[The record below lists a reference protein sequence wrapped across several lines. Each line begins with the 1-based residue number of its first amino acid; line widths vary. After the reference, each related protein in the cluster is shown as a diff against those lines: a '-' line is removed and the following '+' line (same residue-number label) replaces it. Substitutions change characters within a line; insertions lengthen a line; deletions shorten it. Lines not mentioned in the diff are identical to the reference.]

1 MPAALISQ
9 AGASLLKCR
18 LVHTKKAPL
27 FPIFLLTASVFLLL
41 YEKHHRIFCHN
52 TCKLVSLTSSGVR
65 WSTEIGRTCRCS
77 KFGAWHYLNEV
88 SAFASVTRGGSAS
101 AVSPPEDLAQCLVQ
115 IISSFV
121 RILVEPDLQGQFS
134 TKDVS
139 CWSDVTEAQWALPS
153 SYVQPVSRQGPP
165 LQGPGTALVL

>member
-1 MPAALISQ
+1 M
-9 AGASLLKCR
+9 
-18 LVHTKKAPL
+18 
-27 FPIFLLTASVFLLL
+27 FLLAASVFLLL

-52 TCKLVSLTSSGVR
+52 TCKLVNLTSSGVC

-77 KFGAWHYLNEV
+77 KFVAWHCWNEV

-101 AVSPPEDLAQCLVQ
+101 AVSPPEDLAQGLVQ
-115 IISSFV
+115 IINSFV

-134 TKDVS
+134 TKDVG

-153 SYVQPVSRQGPP
+153 FVGATCKQARSPLAGSRDCPGPMSSV
-165 LQGPGTALVL
+165 A